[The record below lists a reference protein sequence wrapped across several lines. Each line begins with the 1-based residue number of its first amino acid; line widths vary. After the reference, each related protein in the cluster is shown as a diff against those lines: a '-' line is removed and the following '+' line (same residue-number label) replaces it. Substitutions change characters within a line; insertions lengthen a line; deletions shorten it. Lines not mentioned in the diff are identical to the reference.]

1 MVVLDIKYYKIMC
14 FDRQILPLN
23 TSLHKNDFIDLSLL
37 RASYVSKKLG
47 ETKKTWFL
55 ENFDTFLEFCFGTPI

>member
-47 ETKKTWFL
+47 E
-55 ENFDTFLEFCFGTPI
+55 N